1 MVDSCRIGIGDIWSG
16 DVYLNA
22 TRPGAYLQ
30 IMKSTISIEKASLK
44 FTIFTDPTPTLKE
57 TVVNGLLR
65 RRKVS
70 HAREFYA
77 LKDINLQITGGQRV
91 GIIGLNGAGKSTLL
105 KMIVGIYPPHSG
117 RIEVH
122 GRVTPMIEIG
132 TGFDVELSGRENIY
146 VNGAILGYSPQEMA
160 LREKAIIDFSELSE
174 FIDVPVKYYST
185 GMYGRLAFS
194 IATLI
199 DPEILLVDEIFSAG
213 DAHFVAKGARRMLEM
228 INSSQI
234 VLYVSHSLDQIK
246 ELCNWVIVLHHG
258 IIVNQGEPQEMVKY
272 YVNEIV
278 NAS

>member
-1 MVDSCRIGIGDIWSG
+1 
-16 DVYLNA
+16 
-22 TRPGAYLQ
+22 
-30 IMKSTISIEKASLK
+30 MKSTISIEKASLK

-57 TVVNGLLR
+57 TVVNALLR

-77 LKDINLQITGGQRV
+77 LKDINLQISGGQRV

-105 KMIVGIYPPHSG
+105 KMIVGIYPPQSG

-194 IATLI
+194 IATMI
-199 DPEILLVDEIFSAG
+199 EPEILLVDEIFSAG
-213 DAHFVAKGARRMLEM
+213 DAHFVAKGARRMLDM

-234 VLYVSHSLDQIK
+234 VLYVSHSLEQIK
-246 ELCNWVIVLHHG
+246 ELCNTVIVLHHG